1 MRWTNKVGISLSKFE
16 PDTLRLVH
24 PSPAS
29 YIAAWP
35 DSGENVVFTSLTE
48 QETLITNL
56 RTTDNATNT
65 QYTLFFTVLPLVII
79 LAFIYFLSLSTKK
92 SMTLACLLSITSLLA
107 TAYIMYMIP
116 TGAALFTTPAKQ
128 SLGLSGIA
136 LRRRGRQVDL
146 PDFFGGIDSPLTQY
160 LPYLNAFLSVLL
172 VLLALGFRG
181 KPDVPDGVWPF
192 FLLPG
197 AVFAIVLV
205 VRASINDIQ
214 KGLTELQGMRY
225 DYKGA

>member
-1 MRWTNKVGISLSKFE
+1 M
-16 PDTLRLVH
+16 
-24 PSPAS
+24 
-29 YIAAWP
+29 
-35 DSGENVVFTSLTE
+35 FTCHIE

-56 RTTDNATNT
+56 RSSEATTNI
-65 QYTLFFTVLPLVII
+65 QYTIFFTALPLIII
-79 LAFIYFLSLSTKK
+79 LAFIYFLFLSTKK

-116 TGAALFTTPAKQ
+116 TDTALFTNPARPR
-128 SLGLSGIA
+128 LDLSAVA
-136 LRRRGRQVDL
+136 LRRRGRQIDL
-146 PDFFGGIDSPLTQY
+146 PDFFGGADSPLTQY

-172 VLLALGFRG
+172 LLLALGFRG
-181 KPDVPDGVWPF
+181 KPDVPDGLWPL

-214 KGLTELQGMRY
+214 KGLTELQGMKY